1 MCEQHLYLGMQ
12 LAISEGKVIVEMHFY
27 IEKILVDY
35 GKLKEYLVT
44 EDKEMLMVEGKAP
57 RR

>member
-1 MCEQHLYLGMQ
+1 MQ
-12 LAISEGKVIVEMHFY
+12 LAISKGKVIVEMHFY

>member
-1 MCEQHLYLGMQ
+1 MQ

>member
-12 LAISEGKVIVEMHFY
+12 LAISKGKVIVEMHFY

-44 EDKEMLMVEGKAP
+44 EDKEMLMVEDKAP